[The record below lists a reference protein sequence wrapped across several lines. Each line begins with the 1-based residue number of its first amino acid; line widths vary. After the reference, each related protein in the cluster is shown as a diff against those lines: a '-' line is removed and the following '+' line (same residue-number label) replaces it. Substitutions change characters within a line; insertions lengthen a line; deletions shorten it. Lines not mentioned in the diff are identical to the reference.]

1 MFGRPSFVIRQS
13 YRQLYHYQLKRGSL
27 SWKPSYSLTSAPLNG
42 AWTWQGHNDPYQPQP
57 GLQNVKPSSNKIS
70 DPILPQRKTLWSRIP
85 GPSWAPQ
92 PSHTKKSETFDKKV
106 QLAVGEKALD
116 DKEMVQ
122 DKECPDLLLLLK
134 AITHMLEWEEHSTPN
149 WFTVIREVLHMLVN
163 INVENKCCTTDFDH
177 LISDTLR
184 KPNLILKPNQLN
196 EK

>member
-27 SWKPSYSLTSAPLNG
+27 SWKPSYSLTSVPLNV

-57 GLQNVKPSSNKIS
+57 GLQNVKSSLNKIS

-92 PSHTKKSETFDKKV
+92 PSHTKKNKEV
-106 QLAVGEKALD
+106 QPAVGEKALN

-122 DKECPDLLLLLK
+122 DRECHDLLLLLK
-134 AITHMLEWEEHSTPN
+134 AITHMLEWEEHSRPYWLN
-149 WFTVIREVLHMLVN
+149 GIREDY
-163 INVENKCCTTDFDH
+163 KCW
-177 LISDTLR
+177 
-184 KPNLILKPNQLN
+184 
-196 EK
+196 

>member
-27 SWKPSYSLTSAPLNG
+27 SWKPSYSLTSAPLNR
-42 AWTWQGHNDPYQPQP
+42 AWTWQGHNDPYQPRP

-92 PSHTKKSETFDKKV
+92 PSHTKKNKAFHKEV

-122 DKECPDLLLLLK
+122 DRACPDLLLLLK
-134 AITHMLEWEEHSTPN
+134 AITHMLEWEEHSRPN
-149 WFTVIREVLHMLVN
+149 WFTVIRDVLQMLVN

-184 KPNLILKPNQLN
+184 KPNLILQWNQN
-196 EK
+196 SEK